1 MKGMNLYYKNPSEGG
16 GCLVS
21 HLPIAL
27 LSLVLAACFMYFEY
41 KKEYRI
47 AVMLKA
53 LASLAFIVF
62 GILSSAISVDPL
74 FARRIIIGLMLG
86 GIADVLLNLRFVF
99 PNSGK
104 KIFLVG
110 ILVFLSGHVL
120 YLAALLPYSTSLL
133 LWLGIGVVL
142 TILVL
147 IWIFSKITVAMAFK
161 IFGIVYIGAIML
173 MNSVAAGILF
183 SAPSKQSVV
192 FFIGAL
198 LFLISDI
205 VLILNTF
212 GPKQQQKLRVTNL
225 SLYYIGQLLIGLSL
239 QFLR

>member
-1 MKGMNLYYKNPSEGG
+1 MSY
-16 GCLVS
+16 
-21 HLPIAL
+21 LPVAL

-41 KKEYRI
+41 KKKYGN

-53 LASLAFIVF
+53 LASFTFIVF
-62 GILSSAISVDPL
+62 GVISSAFSGDPL
-74 FARRIIIGLMLG
+74 FARRIIIGLIFG

-99 PNSGK
+99 PKFGQ

-110 ILVFLSGHVL
+110 ILVFLSGHIL

-142 TILVL
+142 TVLVL

-173 MNSVAAGILF
+173 MNSVAFGILI
-183 SAPSKQSVV
+183 SAPSKHSMI
-192 FFIGAL
+192 FFTGAL

-212 GPKQQQKLRVTNL
+212 GPKQQQRLRVMNL
-225 SLYYIGQLLIGLSL
+225 SLYYVGQLLIGLSL
-239 QFLR
+239 QFLQ

>member
-1 MKGMNLYYKNPSEGG
+1 MKYLS
-16 GCLVS
+16 
-21 HLPIAL
+21 IAL
-27 LSLVLAACFMYFEY
+27 LSLVLASCFMYVEY
-41 KKEYRI
+41 KKQYGK
-47 AVMLKA
+47 AVLLKA
-53 LASLAFIVF
+53 LASLSFILF
-62 GILSSAISVDPL
+62 GILSSAQCSDPV
-74 FARRIIIGLMLG
+74 FARRIIIGLILG
-86 GIADVLLNLRFVF
+86 GIADILLNLRFVF
-99 PNSGK
+99 PNRGK

-120 YLAALLPYSTSLL
+120 YLAALIPTSTSLI

-161 IFGIVYIGAIML
+161 IFGILYIGAIML

-183 SAPSKQSVV
+183 SAPSSHSVV